1 MSEISNQS
9 IGDNSDLEII
19 NQIKTLK
26 VKMGELYEERGTT
39 DKEILDL
46 SIEIDRLINQ
56 CLGL

>member
-1 MSEISNQS
+1 MSEINSHLT
-9 IGDNSDLEII
+9 DNSDLEII
-19 NQIKTLK
+19 NKIKTLK